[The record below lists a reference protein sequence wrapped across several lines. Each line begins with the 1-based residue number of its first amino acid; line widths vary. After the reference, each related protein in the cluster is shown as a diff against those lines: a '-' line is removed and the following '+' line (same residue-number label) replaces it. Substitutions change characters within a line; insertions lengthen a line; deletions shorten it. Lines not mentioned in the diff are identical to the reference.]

1 MKLTTDESIVAFQGA
16 RGAFS
21 EEAVNR
27 LLGEHRTL
35 SPCRSFD
42 AVFAALTSHGAD
54 FALMPIEN
62 TLAGA
67 VVPVHDLLI
76 TSQVYIVGEVII
88 PIAMHLIGCPGAKL
102 EDVKAIESHPVA
114 LAQCETFFAK
124 HPNIERRVA
133 EDTAGSVE
141 LVVKRND
148 STIAAIAGRLAAEV
162 HGGEILQ
169 ENLEDHHQNFTRF
182 ALLTSAPMTVGPSD
196 KLSLIFTPGK
206 LTGSLARALDL
217 LANCGIDLL
226 RLETRPVKGKPWT
239 YRHFIDMAPV
249 NETDHVTAL
258 INELRELGES
268 VRLLGHYPS
277 ATN

>member
-27 LLGEHRTL
+27 LLGEHRAL
-35 SPCRSFD
+35 LPCRSFD
-42 AVFAALTSHGAD
+42 DVFAALANYRAD
-54 FALMPIEN
+54 FALVPIEN
-62 TLAGA
+62 ALAGA

-76 TSQVYIVGEVII
+76 TNQVYIVAEVVI
-88 PIAMHLIGCPGAKL
+88 PIEMHLIGCHGAKL
-102 EDVKAIESHPVA
+102 EEIRAVESHPVA
-114 LAQCETFFAK
+114 LAQCETFLIE
-124 HPNIERRVA
+124 HPHIERRVA

-148 STIAAIAGRLAAEV
+148 PKIAAIAGRLAAEV
-162 HGGEILQ
+162 HGGVIVRK
-169 ENLEDHHQNFTRF
+169 NIEDHRRNFTRF
-182 ALLTSAPMTVGPSD
+182 ALLTSAPMTIGPSD
-196 KLSLIFTPGK
+196 KLSLIYTPSSQM
-206 LTGSLARALDL
+206 GSLARALDL
-217 LANCGIDLL
+217 LANCGIGLL
-226 RLETRPVKGKPWT
+226 RLETRPVKGRPWS

-249 NETDHVTAL
+249 NETDHVTGL